1 MRRSRL
7 DPRHTA
13 DASKNA
19 RNATNAAPGPH
30 GNKRSSTRGAA
41 AGEDGKMDLHVFL
54 YDGIVRD
61 WVEIKFQAPTPS
73 TRRWGSRKST
83 QVRDKDPADRD
94 AASDVG
100 CYFTVG
106 DQTFTS
112 DILLNTNEPNF
123 RYLPRPEPRPPSTR
137 LAQAP
142 SSSSTARRR
151 TRRTPSSATTRTWHS
166 RSSARTSWCSARRA
180 TIRAVRW
187 L

>member
-1 MRRSRL
+1 MRGTRRTLCSACTVIKEAARETP
-7 DPRHTA
+7 PR
-13 DASKNA
+13 
-19 RNATNAAPGPH
+19 
-30 GNKRSSTRGAA
+30 

-123 RYLPRPEPRPPSTR
+123 RYLRRPESRPPRRPRVSRRHLLRVR
-137 LAQAP
+137 LPGQG
-142 SSSSTARRR
+142 
-151 TRRTPSSATTRTWHS
+151 HS
-166 RSSARTSWCSARRA
+166 
-180 TIRAVRW
+180 

>member
-1 MRRSRL
+1 
-7 DPRHTA
+7 
-13 DASKNA
+13 
-19 RNATNAAPGPH
+19 
-30 GNKRSSTRGAA
+30 
-41 AGEDGKMDLHVFL
+41 MDLHVFL
-54 YDGIVRD
+54 YDGIARD

-123 RYLPRPEPRPPSTR
+123 RTFFEFDCQ
-137 LAQAP
+137 AKDAP
-142 SSSSTARRR
+142 SGGGRDDLKYAPLPLPIVS
-151 TRRTPSSATTRTWHS
+151 PKY
-166 RSSARTSWCSARRA
+166 
-180 TIRAVRW
+180 
-187 L
+187 

>member
-1 MRRSRL
+1 
-7 DPRHTA
+7 
-13 DASKNA
+13 
-19 RNATNAAPGPH
+19 
-30 GNKRSSTRGAA
+30 
-41 AGEDGKMDLHVFL
+41 MDLHVFL

-61 WVEIKFQAPTPS
+61 WVEIKFQAPKPS

-123 RYLPRPEPRPPSTR
+123 RGPRRPEPPP
-137 LAQAP
+137 
-142 SSSSTARRR
+142 RRR
-151 TRRTPSSATTRTWHS
+151 SRAPPRRHLLRVRLPGEGRALH
-166 RSSARTSWCSARRA
+166 ARVLRPGHDAAPEARGPA
-180 TIRAVRW
+180 SI
-187 L
+187 